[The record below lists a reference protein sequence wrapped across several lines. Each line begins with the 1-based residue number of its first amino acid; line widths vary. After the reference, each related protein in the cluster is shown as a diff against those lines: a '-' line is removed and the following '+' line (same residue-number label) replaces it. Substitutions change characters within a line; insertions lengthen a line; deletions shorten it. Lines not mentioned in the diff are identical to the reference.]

1 MSDAIKDVSS
11 GLVYEPGI
19 YEGLPG
25 FRITHPN
32 GNTTFL
38 YMNPST
44 ESDDGKPTVFIYE
57 SAAEDAER
65 PNPGFDHPHCYVT
78 PEVSR

>member
-1 MSDAIKDVSS
+1 
-11 GLVYEPGI
+11 
-19 YEGLPG
+19 
-25 FRITHPN
+25 
-32 GNTTFL
+32 
-38 YMNPST
+38 MNPST